1 MICETILNDSGYPK
15 IYCTAG
21 LLSSREPTKEGHLQL
36 LHRAARW
43 GESGSNLENY
53 LSANRLAAAPTHEA
67 GVFFGSAIVCLGV
80 LRSVERRNT
89 AIVKCSAI
97 HHRVREKD
105 CCGIKGVNCCLH
117 ALFGAQPYELVFGQ
131 GLPKIVYVRQQ
142 HAVLWAGRQ

>member
-1 MICETILNDSGYPK
+1 LCFIFILFTRIGGTISEMICETILNDSGYPK

-53 LSANRLAAAPTHEA
+53 LSANRLAAAPTHE
-67 GVFFGSAIVCLGV
+67 VRRFFFGSAIVCLGV
-80 LRSVERRNT
+80 LRSVEPGNT

-105 CCGIKGVNCCLH
+105 LLRHQGVNCVSMLCL
-117 ALFGAQPYELVFGQ
+117 ALNPTNSSLARPS
-131 GLPKIVYVRQQ
+131 
-142 HAVLWAGRQ
+142 